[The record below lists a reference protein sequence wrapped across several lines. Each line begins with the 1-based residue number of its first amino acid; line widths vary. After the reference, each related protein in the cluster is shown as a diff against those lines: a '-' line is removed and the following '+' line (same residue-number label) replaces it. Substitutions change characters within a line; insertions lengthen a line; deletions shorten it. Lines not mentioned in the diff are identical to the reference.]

1 MFLKKVFKIIIINIF
16 IIFLVSF
23 FFEIILRIDGRYS
36 KNVNRILVAS
46 NAIFEPMSNSK
57 IEISHP
63 DGGQNVP
70 NNYDESGV
78 NNFNFQEDTKN
89 KKNIIGLFG
98 DSFTENIAIHNQFRI
113 ETVLNNKL
121 FNNNFNYVNYG
132 VNGYG
137 LDQIFIRYLKYK
149 THDIKKVVYIFCEN
163 DIRNLY
169 ENQLFLYKNNQLFYN
184 EPKINKIANI
194 LNKFHFSFFL
204 LETYYVFDYLFF
216 TKFKNLSLHNIS
228 NTRAWFLKE
237 ADTQFANKFNKHLID
252 QRARHEDYYASKMS
266 AEILSNQTSNNTI
279 YYIKLFNDLLRNFKK
294 EVNLDGREFYIAVVS
309 RSIDTLIFNNII
321 EEKESYNIL
330 YLEES
335 FLQEKNNSNENF
347 YFKKDGHWS
356 EIGNLYVAKYIW
368 EHLNSKSLNFE
379 QQELLH
385 KLKELVKSVYTKN

>member
-1 MFLKKVFKIIIINIF
+1 MFLKKVFKIIIINIL
-16 IIFLVSF
+16 IIFCVSF
-23 FFEIILRIDGRYS
+23 FLEMILRIDGRYS

-46 NAIFEPMSNSK
+46 NAIFEPMANSK

-63 DGGQNVP
+63 DGAPSVP

-89 KKNIIGLFG
+89 KKKIIGLFG
-98 DSFTENIAIHNQFRI
+98 DSFTENLAVYNQFKI

-169 ENQLFLYKNNQLFYN
+169 ENQLFFYKDNQLLYN
-184 EPKINKIANI
+184 APKINKTANI
-194 LNKFHFSFFL
+194 LNKFHLSFFL

-216 TKFKNLSLHNIS
+216 TKFKNFSLNNIS

-237 ADTQFANKFNKHLID
+237 ADTQFANKFSTHLID
-252 QRARHEDYYASKMS
+252 QRARHEDYYASKMTT
-266 AEILSNQTSNNTI
+266 EILSKQRSNDTV
-279 YYIKLFNDLLRNFKK
+279 YYIKLFNDLLKNFKK
-294 EVNLDGREFYIAVVS
+294 EVNNDGRDFYIIVAS
-309 RSIDTLIFNNII
+309 RNIDTLVFNNII
-321 EEKESYNIL
+321 KNKKNYNIL
-330 YLEES
+330 YLEENFS
-335 FLQEKNNSNENF
+335 KTKNNSNENF

-368 EHLNSKSLNFE
+368 EYLNNKSLTLE
-379 QQELLH
+379 QQELLN
-385 KLKELVKSVYTKN
+385 KLKELVKDIYLKN

>member
-1 MFLKKVFKIIIINIF
+1 MLLKKIFKIIIINIL
-16 IIFLVSF
+16 IIFCVSF
-23 FFEIILRIDGRYS
+23 FFEMILRIDGRYS

-46 NAIFEPMSNSK
+46 NAIFEPMANSK

-63 DGGQNVP
+63 DGAPNVP

-89 KKNIIGLFG
+89 KKKIIGLFG
-98 DSFTENIAIHNQFRI
+98 DSFTENIAVYNQFKI

-149 THDIKKVVYIFCEN
+149 THDIEKVVYIFCEN

-169 ENQLFLYKNNQLFYN
+169 ENQLFFYKDNQLFYN

-194 LNKFHFSFFL
+194 LNKFHLSFFL
-204 LETYYVFDYLFF
+204 LETYYVFDYLLF
-216 TKFKNLSLHNIS
+216 TKFKNFSLHNIS

-237 ADTQFANKFNKHLID
+237 ADTQFANKFNEHLIN
-252 QRARHEDYYASKMS
+252 QRARHEDYYASKMTT
-266 AEILSNQTSNNTI
+266 EIHSNQPSNDTI

-294 EVNLDGREFYIAVVS
+294 EVNNDGREFYIVVAS
-309 RSIDTLIFNNII
+309 RSIDTLVFNNII
-321 EEKESYNIL
+321 EDKKNYNIL

-335 FLQEKNNSNENF
+335 FSKTKNNSKENF

-356 EIGNLYVAKYIW
+356 EIGSLYVAKYIW

-379 QQELLH
+379 QQELLN
-385 KLKELVKSVYTKN
+385 KLKETVTSLYLKY

>member
-1 MFLKKVFKIIIINIF
+1 MFLKKIFKIIIINIL
-16 IIFLVSF
+16 IIFCASF
-23 FFEIILRIDGRYS
+23 VFEVILRIDGRYS

-46 NAIFEPMSNSK
+46 KAIFEPVANSK
-57 IEISHP
+57 IKISHP
-63 DGGQNVP
+63 DGAPNVP

-89 KKNIIGLFG
+89 KKKIIGLFG
-98 DSFTENIAIHNQFRI
+98 DSFTENIAVYNQFKI

-149 THDIKKVVYIFCEN
+149 THDIKKVIYIFCEN

-169 ENQLFLYKNNQLFYN
+169 ENQLFFYKDDQLLYK

-194 LNKFHFSFFL
+194 LNKFYLSFFL
-204 LETYYVFDYLFF
+204 LETYYVFDYLLF
-216 TKFKNLSLHNIS
+216 TKFKSFSLNNIS
-228 NTRAWFLKE
+228 NTSSWFLKE
-237 ADTQFANKFNKHLID
+237 ADTQFANKFNEHLIN
-252 QRARHEDYYASKMS
+252 QRARHEDYYASKMT
-266 AEILSNQTSNNTI
+266 AEILSNQPSNDTV

-294 EVNLDGREFYIAVVS
+294 EVNNDGRQFYIVVSS
-309 RSIDTLIFNNII
+309 RSIDTLVFNNVI
-321 EEKESYNIL
+321 EDKKNYNIL

-335 FLQEKNNSNENF
+335 FSKEKNNSKEKF

-356 EIGNLYVAKYIW
+356 EIGSLYVAKDIW

-379 QQELLH
+379 QQELLN
-385 KLKELVKSVYTKN
+385 KLEESVTSLYFKN